1 MRKAGLP
8 LLKLRSPVK
17 LRFLAMATAA
27 LMLVGAAPIPPDVRP
42 EVGNRADTQQ
52 RLEVYG
58 ELPLIFEANQGQTD
72 ARVDFLSRGRGY
84 TLFLT
89 PTEAVISLVL
99 PESGQGMGPEI
110 STAFSASGPLAPPVP
125 PATPAI
131 DARRR
136 VTTLRMKLLGANA
149 QSGKVGLEELPG
161 KVNHFLGSDS
171 ATWRSNVATYAK
183 VGYRDVY
190 PGVDL
195 VYYGNQ
201 RRLEYDFVVAPG
213 ADPEAIT
220 LSFEGVDRLDVDA
233 RGDLVLRTAGQ
244 PVLRLQRPLI
254 YQDIDGV
261 RQTVSGAYAIEGTHR
276 VSFLIG
282 AYDTAKPLVI
292 DPVFAYATHLGG
304 GAGDTG
310 YAIAVDA
317 SGSAY
322 VTGATNSADFPLEAP
337 MQGAYGGSTDVFVSK
352 FSADGSELLYTTY
365 FGGSRA
371 DLAYAIALDAAGD
384 VYVTGDT
391 QSTDFPL
398 VNPVQAALGGSADV
412 FVAKLSGDGSNL
424 VYSTYLGGRVGDR
437 GQGIAVDAA
446 GSAYVTGFSNSTDF
460 PLVDPMQTT
469 FAGGPGTAFVLK
481 LNPSGSALIYST
493 YLGGSRGFPDLG
505 YAIAVDAAG
514 NAYVTGL
521 TNSVDFPTVNPIQ
534 SFGGQTDVFVAK
546 LNPSG
551 SELIYSTFLGGP
563 ADDEGM
569 SIAVDAAGHA
579 YVTGDTESMNFPVTA
594 GAYRTSCTPFLTNIP
609 IGALCSGGDV
619 FVSKLSVDGSALV
632 YSTYVSGNNYD
643 VGLGIALDSAGNAY
657 VAGFTGSDDFP
668 TINAVQKA
676 YGGERFDAFVMKL
689 NPSGSALIYATFL
702 GGSREDGGYGI
713 ALDDAGNAYVT
724 GFTLSPDFPSR
735 NPLSSA
741 SVGSR
746 DAFVAKITD

>member
-1 MRKAGLP
+1 MRKAGSP
-8 LLKLRSPVK
+8 LLKLRFLVK
-17 LRFLAMATAA
+17 LRFLAIGMAA
-27 LMLVGAAPIPPDVRP
+27 LMLFGAAPIPPD
-42 EVGNRADTQQ
+42 EWNETDTQQ

-89 PTEAVISLVL
+89 PTEAVMSLVL
-99 PESGQGMGPEI
+99 PERGQRMRPEI
-110 STAFSASGPLAPPVP
+110 SNAFSASIP
-125 PATPAI
+125 PAI
-131 DARRR
+131 NARRR
-136 VTTLRMKLLGANA
+136 FTTLRMKLVGANTHP
-149 QSGKVGLEELPG
+149 GKAGLEELPG
-161 KVNHFLGSDS
+161 KVNHFLGNDT
-171 ATWRSNVATYAK
+171 AKWRSNVATYTK
-183 VGYRDVY
+183 VRYQDVY

-201 RRLEYDFVVAPG
+201 RRLEYDFVVAPR

-220 LSFEGVDRLDVDA
+220 LSFEGVDKLDVDA
-233 RGDLVLRTAGQ
+233 RGDLVFRTAGE
-244 PVLRLQRPLI
+244 PVLRLHRPLI

-261 RQTVSGAYAIEGTHR
+261 RQTISGGYAITDTHQVGFR
-276 VSFLIG
+276 IG

-292 DPVFAYATHLGG
+292 DPVFVYSTHLGG
-304 GAGDTG
+304 GSGDTG
-310 YAIAVDA
+310 YSIAVDA

-322 VTGATNSADFPLEAP
+322 VTGATNSADFPLETP
-337 MQGAYGGSTDVFVSK
+337 LQRGFGGSTDVFVSK

-365 FGGSRA
+365 FGGSSA
-371 DLAYAIALDAAGD
+371 DLGYAIVLDAAGD
-384 VYVTGDT
+384 IYVTGDT

-398 VNPVQAALGGSADV
+398 MNPVQPALGGSADV
-412 FVAKLSGDGSNL
+412 FVARLSADGSKL
-424 VYSTYLGGRVGDR
+424 VYSTYLGGRGGDR
-437 GQGIAVDAA
+437 GQGVAVDAA
-446 GSAYVTGFSNSTDF
+446 GSAYVTGFSNSTNF
-460 PLVDPMQTT
+460 PLVNPMQTT

-481 LNPSGSALIYST
+481 LNPSGSALMYST

-521 TNSVDFPTVNPIQ
+521 TNSVDFPTVKPIQ
-534 SFGGQTDVFVAK
+534 SFGGQTDVFVTK

-594 GAYRTSCTPFLTNIP
+594 GAFRTSCTPFLTNIP

-632 YSTYVSGNNYD
+632 YSTYLSGNNYD
-643 VGLGIALDSAGNAY
+643 VGLGIVLDSTGNAY
-657 VAGFTGSDDFP
+657 VTGFTGSDDFP
-668 TINAVQKA
+668 TVNPVQKA
-676 YGGERFDAFVMKL
+676 YGGERFDAFVTKL
-689 NPSGSALIYATFL
+689 NPSGSALIYSTFL

-741 SVGSR
+741 SGGSR

>member
-1 MRKAGLP
+1 M
-8 LLKLRSPVK
+8 
-17 LRFLAMATAA
+17 
-27 LMLVGAAPIPPDVRP
+27 
-42 EVGNRADTQQ
+42 
-52 RLEVYG
+52 
-58 ELPLIFEANQGQTD
+58 
-72 ARVDFLSRGRGY
+72 
-84 TLFLT
+84 
-89 PTEAVISLVL
+89 
-99 PESGQGMGPEI
+99 
-110 STAFSASGPLAPPVP
+110 
-125 PATPAI
+125 
-131 DARRR
+131 
-136 VTTLRMKLLGANA
+136 
-149 QSGKVGLEELPG
+149 
-161 KVNHFLGSDS
+161 
-171 ATWRSNVATYAK
+171 
-183 VGYRDVY
+183 
-190 PGVDL
+190 DL
-195 VYYGNQ
+195 VYYGTQ

-213 ADPEAIT
+213 ADPEAIA

-233 RGDLVLRTAGQ
+233 RGDLVLRSAGQ
-244 PVLRLQRPLI
+244 PILRLHKPSI

-261 RQTVSGAYAIEGTHR
+261 RQTISGAYAIADTDR
-276 VSFLIG
+276 VSFLID
-282 AYDTAKPLVI
+282 AYDTAEPLVI
-292 DPVFAYATHLGG
+292 DPVFAYSTHLGG
-304 GAGDTG
+304 ASGDTG
-310 YAIAVDA
+310 YSIAVDA
-317 SGSAY
+317 AGSAY

-365 FGGSRA
+365 FGGSSA

-384 VYVTGDT
+384 IYVTGDT

-398 VNPVQAALGGSADV
+398 VNPVQPALGGSADV
-412 FVAKLSGDGSNL
+412 FVAKLSADGANL
-424 VYSTYLGGRVGDR
+424 VYSTYLGGRVGER
-437 GQGIAVDAA
+437 GQGVAVDAA

-481 LNPSGSALIYST
+481 LNPGGSALIYST

-546 LNPSG
+546 VNPSG

-594 GAYRTSCTPFLTNIP
+594 GAYRTTCTPFLTNIP

-643 VGLGIALDSAGNAY
+643 VGLGIALDATGNAY

-689 NPSGSALIYATFL
+689 NQSGSALIYATYL
-702 GGSREDGGYGI
+702 GGSREDGGYAI

-724 GFTLSPDFPSR
+724 GFTLSSDFPSR

-741 SVGSR
+741 PGGSR